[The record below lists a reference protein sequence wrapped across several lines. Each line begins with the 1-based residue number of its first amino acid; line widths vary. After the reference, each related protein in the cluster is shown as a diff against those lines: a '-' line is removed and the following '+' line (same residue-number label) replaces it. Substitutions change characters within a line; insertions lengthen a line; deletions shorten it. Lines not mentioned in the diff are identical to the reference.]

1 MKLRTYGKLT
11 MFPIFTGATFNLAA
25 FALHSLSFASVAA
38 FRFGI
43 ASVLLVGILYGM
55 GKRSQGVI
63 QKNAGVF
70 LLLGIIGVFGFNS
83 CFFIGMKGT
92 TPLNGA
98 LIMATNPLVTTLFSK
113 WLLKTK
119 ISARQVVGITVS
131 FAGVF
136 FVLTH
141 GSLQVMT
148 TLSFTA
154 GDVWIVCGNVCWALY
169 GVLSRKWVK
178 DATPLET
185 TTYTMVVG
193 AIALCALVPFSSNP
207 TPLATV
213 SVGAWGAILFMAV
226 CTSVLGYL
234 WWNQAI
240 AEIGASKT
248 SIFFNLVPI
257 VTMIISFLAGEKVN
271 SLQITGTVLVLVG
284 VLVASDVLNRN
295 LPIFRWVKV
304 FADRGRN
311 AL

>member
-1 MKLRTYGKLT
+1 
-11 MFPIFTGATFNLAA
+11 
-25 FALHSLSFASVAA
+25 
-38 FRFGI
+38 
-43 ASVLLVGILYGM
+43 LYGV
-55 GKRSQGVI
+55 GKRSLGVI

-83 CFFIGMKGT
+83 CFFLGMKGT

-98 LIMATNPLVTTLFSK
+98 LIMATNPMVTALFSK

-119 ISARQVVGITVS
+119 ISTRQVVGISVS

-136 FVLTH
+136 LVHTH
-141 GSLQVMT
+141 GSLHVMT
-148 TLSFTA
+148 TLAFTA
-154 GDVWIVCGNVCWALY
+154 VDVWILGGNVCWALY

-178 DATPLET
+178 GATPLET

-207 TPLATV
+207 TPLAHV
-213 SVGAWGAILFMAV
+213 SIAAWGAILFMAV

-240 AEIGASKT
+240 SEIGASKT
-248 SIFFNLVPI
+248 SVFFNLVPI

-284 VLVASDVLNRN
+284 VLIASDGINCK
-295 LPIFRWVKV
+295 LPMRRWINVSS
-304 FADRGRN
+304 DRDRN